1 MGKKRFFKP
10 WIPQKIILLSLAFL
24 CMSAMAGEPGV
35 TFLFT
40 NGKKA
45 SFAFANKPVIA
56 VTTDGLTV
64 YATGASKV
72 SYSFADVQKFYFED
86 DVVTA
91 IERVKNDVSA
101 QRPVFAYVGGVVTV
115 RGMTAGERLAVVT
128 INGSQVS
135 ATKADNE
142 GNARVDLGSAP
153 AGIYVVSTDS
163 GVSFKLLKK

>member
-1 MGKKRFFKP
+1 MKTLIMSMALALG
-10 WIPQKIILLSLAFL
+10 SLT
-24 CMSAMAGEPGV
+24 AMAATPGV
-35 TFLFT
+35 TFLFS
-40 NGKKA
+40 NGTKA

-64 YATGASKV
+64 SATGVSKV

-86 DVVTA
+86 DIVTA
-91 IERVKNDVSA
+91 IGQVKNDVSA
-101 QRPVFAYVGGVVTV
+101 QRPVFAYVDGVVAV
-115 RGMTAGERLAVVT
+115 SGMTAGERLAVVT

-142 GNARVDLGSAP
+142 GNARVDLASAP
-153 AGIYVVSTDS
+153 AGVYVVSTGS

>member
-1 MGKKRFFKP
+1 MKTLIMSMALALG
-10 WIPQKIILLSLAFL
+10 SLT
-24 CMSAMAGEPGV
+24 AMAATPGV
-35 TFLFT
+35 TFLFS
-40 NGKKA
+40 NGTKA

-64 YATGASKV
+64 SATGASKV

-86 DVVTA
+86 DIVTA
-91 IERVKNDVSA
+91 IGQVKNDVSA
-101 QRPVFAYVGGVVTV
+101 QRPVFAYVDGVVAV
-115 RGMTAGERLAVVT
+115 SGMTAGERLAVVT
-128 INGSQVS
+128 INGSQIS

-153 AGIYVVSTDS
+153 AGIYVVSTGS

>member
-1 MGKKRFFKP
+1 MKTLIMSMALALG
-10 WIPQKIILLSLAFL
+10 SLT
-24 CMSAMAGEPGV
+24 AMAATPGV
-35 TFLFT
+35 TFLFS
-40 NGKKA
+40 NGTKA

-64 YATGASKV
+64 SATGVSKV

-86 DVVTA
+86 DIVTA
-91 IERVKNDVSA
+91 IGQVKNDVSA
-101 QRPVFAYVGGVVTV
+101 QRPVFAYVDGVVAV
-115 RGMTAGERLAVVT
+115 SGMTAGERLAVVT

-153 AGIYVVSTDS
+153 AGVYVVSTGS

>member
-1 MGKKRFFKP
+1 MKTLIMSMALALG
-10 WIPQKIILLSLAFL
+10 SLT
-24 CMSAMAGEPGV
+24 AMAATPGV
-35 TFLFT
+35 TFLFS
-40 NGKKA
+40 NGTKA

-64 YATGASKV
+64 SATGVSKV

-86 DVVTA
+86 DIVTA
-91 IERVKNDVSA
+91 IGQVKNDVSA
-101 QRPVFAYVGGVVTV
+101 QRPVFAYVDGVVAV
-115 RGMTAGERLAVVT
+115 SGMTAGERLAVVT

-142 GNARVDLGSAP
+142 GNARIDLASAP
-153 AGIYVVSTDS
+153 AGVYVVSTGS